1 MTVSTTMG
9 MESWMGSMMKM
20 LIVAMMSLTNLSQLR
35 VQKWTQLNL
44 QSQDNKDTARDKAIL
59 LLFSP
64 IFLSS
69 NSFYFYL
76 FCSMLQYFAQ
86 CLTIKLAIQHH
97 T

>member
-1 MTVSTTMG
+1 MG

-69 NSFYFYL
+69 NSFYI
-76 FCSMLQYFAQ
+76 STYFAQ
-86 CLTIKLAIQHH
+86 CCNILLNV
-97 T
+97 